1 MKRSL
6 TLLTLLLACTTVVAQ
21 PKTLSKPVVCDDK
34 EKVFQTILRDFKET
48 PQWLGLSPASN
59 SRVVLTVNL
68 KTGSWTLIEYDSVT
82 ACIVAVGE
90 NSVDLKG
97 TPVQFKSTNGSLAL

>member
-6 TLLTLLLACTTVVAQ
+6 ILMILLLACTTVAAQ

-34 EKVFQTILRDFKET
+34 EKVFKSILGDFKET
-48 PQWLGLSPASN
+48 PQWMGLSPESN

-82 ACIVAVGE
+82 ACIIAVGE
-90 NSVDLKG
+90 NSTDLKG
-97 TPVQFKSTNGSLAL
+97 TAVQFKSTNGSLSL